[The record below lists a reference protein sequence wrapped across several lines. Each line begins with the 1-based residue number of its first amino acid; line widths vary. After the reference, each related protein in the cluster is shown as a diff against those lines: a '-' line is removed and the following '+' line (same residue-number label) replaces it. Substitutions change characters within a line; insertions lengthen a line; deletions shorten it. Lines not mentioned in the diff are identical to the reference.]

1 VKRSRSPRPSDTF
14 RATAW
19 CEGSSAVSVGILA
32 TASALLWFGV
42 LVCPTNT
49 HLSRVIFYG
58 HILLSL
64 ATLYLVIHWVLA
76 FRRRDQE
83 ARDELVAFLAE
94 PSPSMLNGA
103 ARAAQLRRHLGA
115 RIRALRDARK
125 LTQEVIAD
133 RIGVVP
139 KYVSQLECGQRSPSW
154 ETMIAIAHHAFEI
167 KVAALMSGIDEDIA
181 SPEEAEQRLIV
192 RMKKASRGA
201 ATAHHDARQHGR
213 DGTRKRQ
220 RPPLHLL
227 NVIVK
232 GLWSAKTY
240 ERVFKPVIADIHHEW
255 ADARRRQER
264 FRSWWI
270 RNVRGRYA
278 VLGVARHQLPWS
290 AWSAIKRLVRLMFT
304 FGK

>member
-1 VKRSRSPRPSDTF
+1 M
-14 RATAW
+14 
-19 CEGSSAVSVGILA
+19 
-32 TASALLWFGV
+32 
-42 LVCPTNT
+42 
-49 HLSRVIFYG
+49 
-58 HILLSL
+58 
-64 ATLYLVIHWVLA
+64 
-76 FRRRDQE
+76 
-83 ARDELVAFLAE
+83 VAFLAKS
-94 PSPSMLNGA
+94 SPSMLNGA

-154 ETMIAIAHHAFEI
+154 ETMVAIAHHAFEI

-192 RMKKASRGA
+192 RMKEASRGA
-201 ATAHHDARQHGR
+201 AT

-227 NVIVK
+227 DVIVK